1 MLEVD
6 GPLRKTVCGEYI
18 DRKTELVLDLCRDDG
33 LCNTAGETH
42 DDWIRN
48 EFDDTAQTEKTHQDQ

>member
-6 GPLRKTVCGEYI
+6 RPLRKTVCGEFI
-18 DRKTELVLDLCRDDG
+18 DRKSEQVFDLCREDG
-33 LCNTAGETH
+33 QCNTAGETH
-42 DDWIRN
+42 DDRIRN